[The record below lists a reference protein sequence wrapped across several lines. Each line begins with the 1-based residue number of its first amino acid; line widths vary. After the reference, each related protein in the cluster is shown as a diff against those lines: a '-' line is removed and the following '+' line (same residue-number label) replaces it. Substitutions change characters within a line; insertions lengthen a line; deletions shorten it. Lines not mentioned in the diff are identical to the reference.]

1 MSWSVNDIYQ
11 AFLKLSNKNQS
22 GNITATRFFYVW
34 NTEQAA
40 LHNDLIGRWQARA
53 NGKQGANT
61 GLIRNE
67 SILIDLAPFT
77 INTTLAIA
85 SGNVAKPA
93 GFIYTNDLRFN
104 GNRITHITNAQR
116 DAVAKSVID
125 PPSLTTETYYYTEY
139 ENNYYILPQTLT
151 GNIEL
156 DYVAEATDI
165 VWGFTLDADDRQV
178 YDINTSVQP
187 LWNQDTIVTIT
198 KRAFVNLGIMFD
210 DNNFTN
216 FGRAAQSTG
225 S

>member
-1 MSWSVNDIYQ
+1 MSWNVNDIYQ

-22 GNITATRFFYVW
+22 GSITATRFFYVW
-34 NTEQAA
+34 NTEQASY
-40 LHNDLIGRWQARA
+40 HNDIVGRWQNRA
-53 NGKQGANT
+53 NGKQGLNT

-77 INTTLAIA
+77 ISTSIAIT
-85 SGNVAKPA
+85 SGTVVKPN

-104 GNRITHITNAQR
+104 ENKITHITNAQR
-116 DAVAKSVID
+116 DAVVKSVIN

-151 GNIEL
+151 GNVEL
-156 DYVAEATDI
+156 DYVAEARDI
-165 VWGFTLDADDRQV
+165 VWGFTIVNGRQV
-178 YDINTSVQP
+178 YHPNTSVQP

-216 FGRAAQSTG
+216 FGRTAQVSG